1 MRWEDEG
8 LLLSVRKYGET
19 SALIE
24 ILTSSN
30 GQRAGLLRGAFKKNI
45 RPIIQPGNQL
55 QVTWSSRLEYSLG
68 EFKVELLKSRFY
80 SITRNK
86 EKIHLL
92 NLVCSFCSLYLPER
106 DSMNNLYQ
114 KTINLLDSEK
124 GLIIN
129 LLCYIRWEMTLLKD
143 LGFGLDLRKCV
154 VTGSSDCLSFV
165 SPKSGCA
172 VSRKAAKGWENR
184 MLTLPKF
191 LIRKDELQIV
201 SEKEIEDGLLL
212 TGYFLKKW
220 LSPIKNC
227 NTEPLF
233 DSRNRLLSYLKT
245 NS

>member
-24 ILTSSN
+24 LLTRSH
-30 GQRAGLLRGAFKKNI
+30 GKRAGLLRGAFKKNI

-55 QVTWSSRLEYSLG
+55 QLTWSSRLEQSLG
-68 EFKVELLKSRFY
+68 QFKVELLRSRFHLI
-80 SITRNK
+80 SRNK

-92 NLVCSFCSLYLPER
+92 NLVCTFCSAYLPER
-106 DSMNNLYQ
+106 DSVNNLYQ
-114 KTINLLDSEK
+114 RTINLLDSEK
-124 GLIIN
+124 ELLVN
-129 LLCYIRWEMTLLKD
+129 LLCYIKWEMTLLKD

-172 VSRKAAKGWENR
+172 VSRQAAKGWEDR
-184 MLTLPKF
+184 LLILPDFLTN
-191 LIRKDELQIV
+191 KDENENV
-201 SEKEIEDGLLL
+201 SPKGIEDGLLL

-220 LSPIKNC
+220 LSPVKKYNS
-227 NTEPLF
+227 EPLF
-233 DSRNRLLSYLKT
+233 DTRDRLLNYLKS
-245 NS
+245 NL